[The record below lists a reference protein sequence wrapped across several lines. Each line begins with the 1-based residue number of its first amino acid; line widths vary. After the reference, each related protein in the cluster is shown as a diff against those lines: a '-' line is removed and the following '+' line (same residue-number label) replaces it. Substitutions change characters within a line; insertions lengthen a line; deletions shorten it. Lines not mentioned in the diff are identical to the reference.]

1 MKKQFLKGNN
11 RDIPTLYWD
20 MVFVE
25 STQPI
30 LFSCVDNKGKRY
42 ICTCH
47 CADGEKSEWIAA
59 PTTCEKLIGL
69 LTDKITIRNI
79 FDTCE
84 EPVLLVTLR
93 AGADEPEVRTISLG
107 DIPPKHLPTAG
118 YYMEAD
124 DGEFAQ
130 ELAELKS
137 AAELITLTE
146 EARCYF
152 VSYCVKDIPIYI
164 PPVKG
169 IGKEY
174 RKGGAKRLKVAVS
187 W

>member
-1 MKKQFLKGNN
+1 
-11 RDIPTLYWD
+11 
-20 MVFVE
+20 
-25 STQPI
+25 
-30 LFSCVDNKGKRY
+30 
-42 ICTCH
+42 
-47 CADGEKSEWIAA
+47 
-59 PTTCEKLIGL
+59 
-69 LTDKITIRNI
+69 
-79 FDTCE
+79 
-84 EPVLLVTLR
+84 
-93 AGADEPEVRTISLG
+93 
-107 DIPPKHLPTAG
+107 
-118 YYMEAD
+118 MEAD